1 MKVDLLATVP
11 DNYENVSMEGS
22 APPRRIDLRE
32 DLSNPSNMS
41 PFEIL

>member
-11 DNYENVSMEGS
+11 DNYENAS
-22 APPRRIDLRE
+22 IK
-32 DLSNPSNMS
+32 SNTSQGNMS